1 MRPLWRI
8 VVITE
13 SPVSSGFLAPQPGT
27 REITPIDH
35 EVVELALL
43 LPRWQAEALEDA
55 AHRRG
60 LTTGQ
65 MLRRMIGSSLK
76 DRTVTGH

>member
-1 MRPLWRI
+1 
-8 VVITE
+8 VITD
-13 SPVSSGFLAPQPGT
+13 SPVSSGFLAPRPGT
-27 REITPIDH
+27 REITPIDT

-55 AHRRG
+55 AYQRG

-65 MLRRMIGSSLK
+65 MLRKLIGASL
-76 DRTVTGH
+76 RERAATGV

>member
-1 MRPLWRI
+1 MRPLWRTL
-8 VVITE
+8 VITE

-27 REITPIDH
+27 REITPIDN

-65 MLRRMIGSSLK
+65 MLRKMIGSSLK
-76 DRTVTGH
+76 DRTAQGR